1 MNPGLHVNRGLL
13 GWGVFFVV
21 AGAVPLAIQSG
32 LVNAD
37 VVRNFWEL
45 WPLVLIGIGLGLILQ
60 RTKAAFVGGLVIA
73 VTFGL
78 LVGGWFAVGF
88 SPGFGTCGVGSS
100 GTHGDPFPTQSGSFA
115 APASVSLD
123 LSCGDM
129 TVTSAGG
136 NAWTVAGSSEG
147 AVPPTVT
154 AGRDLKVES
163 PHHSGLDFGHAAD
176 WQVSLPTGVPVSL
189 GLTGN
194 AGSIE
199 ATLGAMQVPDLHA
212 SVNAGSATIDMAEVT
227 GLESIDISAN
237 AGSLSLTLPA
247 PAGTM
252 TGSISANAGSV
263 ELCVPARRRAAH
275 PFVEQPARFQQL
287 RRPRHGQRRRDLDAG
302 GVRDQHAAHRPP
314 GQREP
319 RQRQPQPGRRL

>member
-1 MNPGLHVNRGLL
+1 MHVNRGLL

-73 VTFGL
+73 ITFGL

-88 SPGFGTCGVGSS
+88 SPGFGTCGVGSG

-123 LSCGDM
+123 LSCGAM
-129 TVTSAGG
+129 VVTSAGG

-163 PHHSGLDFGHAAD
+163 PHQSGLDFGHAAD

-189 GLTGN
+189 GLEGN

-237 AGSLSLTLPA
+237 AGSLSLTLPS

-263 ELCVPARRRAAH
+263 ELCVPDGVGLRIHSSSSPLASNNFGDRGMANDGGTWTRAGYEAS
-275 PFVEQPARFQQL
+275 A
-287 RRPRHGQRRRDLDAG
+287 QRIDLQVSANLGSVSLNPDG
-302 GVRDQHAAHRPP
+302 GCD
-314 GQREP
+314 
-319 RQRQPQPGRRL
+319 